1 MYILPIANENQ
12 KAYNIT
18 IKRGTPQESE
28 QATGREGKKM
38 DTTRFFEV
46 ILATLKKEYGQ
57 DFEAMSL
64 DEKMGLVMIFADQIT
79 KDEPEIMQGLASAVY
94 TELTI

>member
-1 MYILPIANENQ
+1 
-12 KAYNIT
+12 
-18 IKRGTPQESE
+18 
-28 QATGREGKKM
+28 M

-64 DEKMGLVMIFADQIT
+64 GEKMGLVMIFADQIT
-79 KDEPEIMQGLASAVY
+79 KDEPEIMQGLANAVY

>member
-1 MYILPIANENQ
+1 
-12 KAYNIT
+12 
-18 IKRGTPQESE
+18 
-28 QATGREGKKM
+28 M

-79 KDEPEIMQGLASAVY
+79 KDEPEIMQGLANAVY